1 MNSTWDRRSGAAI
14 RLADVVKRYPARD
27 LPALDDITIDVFE
40 GEFVALMGA
49 SGSGKTTLLNL
60 IGALDSPTAG
70 EIEIFGKTI
79 TGASDTEL
87 TTFRRNTV
95 GFVFQTF
102 HLIPAL
108 TALENVITPMVASRK
123 LKRRIPQGVKGL
135 QAVGL
140 DGKERSLPGELS
152 GGEQQRVAIARAL
165 VMGPKLLL
173 ADEPTGNLDARTGK
187 EIIDL
192 IHSIRDER
200 SMTVLI
206 ATHDPAIAV
215 RADRV
220 IALSDGRRTADIDVR
235 AGETPESLLAKLA
248 TPVAER

>member
-1 MNSTWDRRSGAAI
+1 MNSTLDRRSGAAI
-14 RLADVVKRYPARD
+14 RLTDVVKRYPARD
-27 LPALDDITIDVFE
+27 LPALDAITLDVFE

-60 IGALDSPTAG
+60 VGALDSPTAG
-70 EIEIFGKTI
+70 EIEILGKTI

-123 LKRRIPQGVKGL
+123 LKRRIPHGMKGL
-135 QAVGL
+135 HAVGL
-140 DGKERSLPGELS
+140 LGKERSLPGELS
-152 GGEQQRVAIARAL
+152 GGEQQRVAIARSL
-165 VMGPKLLL
+165 VMDPKLLL

-200 SMTVLI
+200 RMTVLL

-220 IALSDGRRTADIDVR
+220 IALSDGRQTADIDVR
-235 AGETPESLLAKLA
+235 AGETPESLVAKIA
-248 TPVAER
+248 APVAER